1 MTAPGP
7 LLLTIPPCVGYQ
19 LHHINILQVQDFL
32 VSHGGSGV
40 ASILGNWCMAMPG
53 VGSIVMPADVMGGVA
68 GNCHFQQWC
77 WRWFVS
83 VNIGMIGNVDGS
95 GSIPNGV
102 GVVTVG
108 GSGSGGKKGG

>member
-1 MTAPGP
+1 MA
-7 LLLTIPPCVGYQ
+7 
-19 LHHINILQVQDFL
+19 N
-32 VSHGGSGV
+32 
-40 ASILGNWCMAMPG
+40 ILGNWCMAMPG

-68 GNCHFQQWC
+68 DNCHFQQWC
-77 WRWFVS
+77 WCWFAS
-83 VNIGMIGNVDGS
+83 VNIGMIGNGS

>member
-1 MTAPGP
+1 MAN
-7 LLLTIPPCVGYQ
+7 IP
-19 LHHINILQVQDFL
+19 
-32 VSHGGSGV
+32 
-40 ASILGNWCMAMPG
+40 GNWCMPMPG
-53 VGSIVMPADVMGGVA
+53 VGSIVMPADVIGGVA
-68 GNCHFQQWC
+68 GKLPLPTMVLLCWC
-77 WRWFVS
+77 WFAS